1 MINIGIIIP
10 LIALGSIGIFNR
22 INLKSWLAP
31 ASVFSML
38 WFLFLSTTL
47 FVTPEF
53 PIYPF
58 GIWYILGISLALTLG
73 SLLIPN
79 QLLPESERYNSI
91 ESIRLFFFNRS
102 NFILILI
109 TVFCLI
115 SIVGIIVL
123 LLFGVKRYGLS
134 FNIYSIISLPGQL
147 YDDRDAGILVIPWYI
162 RYLTYFIMPSSLLGG
177 ILIPF
182 EKYPRKIICYLP
194 IILAILIGMVYTTR
208 ASILFSIILLIS
220 GLFSSYIILKNDDN
234 LFSSFRS
241 LFNFALL
248 LLFLLLSWIFLQ
260 WLRGGGDSEFIFYP
274 IINSIKSAVLGST
287 TAFTTWLQYYKQYS
301 LAFGLYTF
309 AGPMD
314 IIGLND
320 RQLGFYTEFISLPN
334 GYSNIYTAFRG
345 LIHDFSITGS
355 ILICFVIGIFAQLSY
370 RRCRDGN
377 IIWLIPLSL
386 FFAFTLFSP
395 FISIFSSNSVTMAWI
410 ISFFILFN
418 KNQNFLH
425 YE

>member
-1 MINIGIIIP
+1 MIKIGIIAP
-10 LIALGSIGIFNR
+10 LLSIGFIAIFNR
-22 INLKSWLAP
+22 IYLKSWLAP
-31 ASVFSML
+31 ASLFTIL
-38 WFLFLSTTL
+38 WFLLLSTTL
-47 FVTPEF
+47 LVAPGF

-58 GIWYILGISLALTLG
+58 GLWYILAISIALTLG
-73 SLLIPN
+73 SLLVPKHI
-79 QLLPESERYNSI
+79 LPDSEKYNNI
-91 ESIRLFFFNRS
+91 EAVKLFFFTRS
-102 NFILILI
+102 NLILLVI
-109 TVFCLI
+109 AIFCLI
-115 SIVGIIVL
+115 SIVGIFVL
-123 LLFGVKRYGLS
+123 LLFGVNRYGLS
-134 FNIYSIISLPGQL
+134 FDIFSIISLPGQL
-147 YDDRDAGILVIPWYI
+147 YDDRDAGILLIPWYI

-177 ILIPF
+177 ILISF

-208 ASILFSIILLIS
+208 ASILLSIILFIS
-220 GLFSSYIILKNDDN
+220 GLFSSYIILKNDN
-234 LFSSFRS
+234 NYFSSFRS
-241 LFNFALL
+241 LFNFSSLL
-248 LLFLLLSWIFLQ
+248 VFLLSSWIFLQ
-260 WLRGGGDSEFIFYP
+260 WLRGGGDNEFIFYP

-287 TAFTTWLQYYKQYS
+287 TAFTTWLQNYKEYS

-309 AGPMD
+309 AGPID
-314 IIGLND
+314 IIGLNN
-320 RQLGFYTEFISLPN
+320 RQLGFYSEFISLPN

-377 IIWLIPLSL
+377 VIWLMPLSL

-395 FISIFSSNSVTMAWI
+395 FISIFSSNSVTMAWV

-418 KNQNFLH
+418 KKQNLLN

>member
-1 MINIGIIIP
+1 MPIIGIIIP
-10 LIALGSIGIFNR
+10 LISLGFIGIFNR
-22 INLKSWLAP
+22 IYLKSWLAP
-31 ASVFSML
+31 ASIFSML
-38 WFLFLSTTL
+38 WFLLLSTTL
-47 FVTPEF
+47 FVAPGF

-58 GIWYILGISLALTLG
+58 GVWYILAISVALTLG
-73 SLLIPN
+73 SLLVPKHI
-79 QLLPESERYNSI
+79 LPDSEKYNTI
-91 ESIRLFFFNRS
+91 EAIKLFFFTRS
-102 NFILILI
+102 NLILLVI
-109 TVFCLI
+109 AIFCLI
-115 SIVGIIVL
+115 SIVGIFVL

-147 YDDRDAGILVIPWYI
+147 YDDRDAGILLIPWYI

-208 ASILFSIILLIS
+208 ASILLS
-220 GLFSSYIILKNDDN
+220 
-234 LFSSFRS
+234 
-241 LFNFALL
+241 
-248 LLFLLLSWIFLQ
+248 SWIFLQ

-287 TAFTTWLQYYKQYS
+287 TAFTTWLQNYKQHS

-320 RQLGFYTEFISLPN
+320 RQLGFYSEFISLPN

-355 ILICFVIGIFAQLSY
+355 ILICFVIGIVAQLSY

-377 IIWLIPLSL
+377 VIWLIPLSL
-386 FFAFTLFSP
+386 FFAFTFYSP

-410 ISFFILFN
+410 ISFFVLFN
-418 KNQNFLH
+418 KK
-425 YE
+425 

>member
-1 MINIGIIIP
+1 MINIGIMIP
-10 LIALGSIGIFNR
+10 LITIGSIGIFNR
-22 INLKSWLAP
+22 IYLNSWLTP
-31 ASVFSML
+31 ASFFCML
-38 WFLFLSTTL
+38 WFLLLSITL
-47 FVTPEF
+47 IVAPEF
-53 PIYPF
+53 PVYPL
-58 GIWYILGISLALTLG
+58 GVWYILGISMALTLG
-73 SLLIPN
+73 SLLVPKHI
-79 QLLPESERYNSI
+79 LPDSEKYNTI
-91 ESIRLFFFNRS
+91 ESIKLFFFSRS
-102 NFILILI
+102 NLILI
-109 TVFCLI
+109 VITIFCLI
-115 SIVGIIVL
+115 SIVGIFVL

-147 YDDRDAGILVIPWYI
+147 YDDRDAGILLIPWYI

-208 ASILFSIILLIS
+208 ASILLSIILFIS

-234 LFSSFRS
+234 YFLSFRS
-241 LFNFALL
+241 LFNFASLL
-248 LLFLLLSWIFLQ
+248 IFLLSSWIFLQ

-287 TAFTTWLQYYKQYS
+287 TAFTTWLQNYKQYS

-314 IIGLND
+314 LIGLND
-320 RQLGFYTEFISLPN
+320 RQLGFYSEFISLPN

-355 ILICFVIGIFAQLSY
+355 ILICFFIGIFAQLSY
-370 RRCRDGN
+370 QRCRDGN
-377 IIWLIPLSL
+377 VIWLIPLSL

-418 KNQNFLH
+418 KKQNLLD

>member
-1 MINIGIIIP
+1 MPIIGIIIP
-10 LIALGSIGIFNR
+10 LISLGFIGIFNR
-22 INLKSWLAP
+22 IYLKSWLAP
-31 ASVFSML
+31 ASIFSML
-38 WFLFLSTTL
+38 WFLLLSTTL
-47 FVTPEF
+47 FVAPGF

-58 GIWYILGISLALTLG
+58 GLWYILAISIALTLG
-73 SLLIPN
+73 SLLVPKNI
-79 QLLPESERYNSI
+79 LPDSEKYNTI
-91 ESIRLFFFNRS
+91 EAIKLFFFTRS
-102 NFILILI
+102 NLILLVI
-109 TVFCLI
+109 AIFCLI
-115 SIVGIIVL
+115 SIVGIFVL

-147 YDDRDAGILVIPWYI
+147 YDDRDAGILLIPWYI

-208 ASILFSIILLIS
+208 ASILLSIILFIS

-234 LFSSFRS
+234 YFLSFRS
-241 LFNFALL
+241 FFNFASLL
-248 LLFLLLSWIFLQ
+248 IFLLSSWIFLQ

-287 TAFTTWLQYYKQYS
+287 TAFTTWLQNYKQYS

-320 RQLGFYTEFISLPN
+320 RQLGFYSEFISLPN

-355 ILICFVIGIFAQLSY
+355 ILICFVIGIVAQLSY

-377 IIWLIPLSL
+377 VIWLIPLSL
-386 FFAFTLFSP
+386 FFAFTFYSP

-410 ISFFILFN
+410 ISFFVLFN
-418 KNQNFLH
+418 KK
-425 YE
+425 

>member
-1 MINIGIIIP
+1 MPTIGIIIP
-10 LIALGSIGIFNR
+10 LISLGFIGIFNR
-22 INLKSWLAP
+22 IYLKSWLAP
-31 ASVFSML
+31 ASIFSML
-38 WFLFLSTTL
+38 WFLLLSTTL
-47 FVTPEF
+47 FVAPGF

-58 GIWYILGISLALTLG
+58 GVWYILAISVALTLG
-73 SLLIPN
+73 SLLVPKHI
-79 QLLPESERYNSI
+79 LPDSEKYNTI
-91 ESIRLFFFNRS
+91 EAIKLFFFTRS
-102 NFILILI
+102 NLILLVI
-109 TVFCLI
+109 AIFCLI
-115 SIVGIIVL
+115 SIVGIFVL

-147 YDDRDAGILVIPWYI
+147 YDDRDAGILLIPWYI

-208 ASILFSIILLIS
+208 ASILFSIILFIS

-234 LFSSFRS
+234 YFLSFRS
-241 LFNFALL
+241 FFNFASLL
-248 LLFLLLSWIFLQ
+248 IFLLSSWIFLQ

-287 TAFTTWLQYYKQYS
+287 TAFTTWLQNYKQYS

-320 RQLGFYTEFISLPN
+320 RQLGFYSEFISLPN

-345 LIHDFSITGS
+345 LIQDFSITGS
-355 ILICFVIGIFAQLSY
+355 ILICFVIGIVAQLSY

-377 IIWLIPLSL
+377 VIWLIPLSL
-386 FFAFTLFSP
+386 FFAFTFYSP

-410 ISFFILFN
+410 ISFFVLFN
-418 KNQNFLH
+418 KK
-425 YE
+425 

>member
-1 MINIGIIIP
+1 MPTIGIIIP
-10 LIALGSIGIFNR
+10 LISLGFIGIFNR
-22 INLKSWLAP
+22 TYLKSWLAP
-31 ASVFSML
+31 ASIFSML
-38 WFLFLSTTL
+38 WFLLLSTTL
-47 FVTPEF
+47 FVAPGF

-58 GIWYILGISLALTLG
+58 GVWYILAISVALTLG
-73 SLLIPN
+73 SLLVPKHI
-79 QLLPESERYNSI
+79 LPDSEKYNTI
-91 ESIRLFFFNRS
+91 EAIKLFFFTRS
-102 NFILILI
+102 NLILLVI
-109 TVFCLI
+109 AIFCLI
-115 SIVGIIVL
+115 SIVGIFVL

-147 YDDRDAGILVIPWYI
+147 YDDRDAGILLIPWYI

-208 ASILFSIILLIS
+208 ASILLSIILFIS

-234 LFSSFRS
+234 YFLSFRS
-241 LFNFALL
+241 FFNFASLL
-248 LLFLLLSWIFLQ
+248 IFLLSSWIFLQ

-287 TAFTTWLQYYKQYS
+287 TAFTTWLQNYKQHN

-320 RQLGFYTEFISLPN
+320 RQLGFYSEFISLPN

-345 LIHDFSITGS
+345 LIQDFSITGS
-355 ILICFVIGIFAQLSY
+355 ILICFVIGIVAQLSY

-377 IIWLIPLSL
+377 VIWLIPLSL
-386 FFAFTLFSP
+386 FFAFTFYSP

-410 ISFFILFN
+410 ISFFVLFN
-418 KNQNFLH
+418 KK
-425 YE
+425 

>member
-1 MINIGIIIP
+1 MPIIGIIIP
-10 LIALGSIGIFNR
+10 LISLGFIGIFNR
-22 INLKSWLAP
+22 IYLKSWLAP
-31 ASVFSML
+31 ASIFSML
-38 WFLFLSTTL
+38 WFLLLSTTL
-47 FVTPEF
+47 FVAPGF

-58 GIWYILGISLALTLG
+58 GVWYILAISVALTLG
-73 SLLIPN
+73 SLLVPKHI
-79 QLLPESERYNSI
+79 LPDSEKYNTI
-91 ESIRLFFFNRS
+91 EAIKLFFFTRS
-102 NFILILI
+102 NLILLVI
-109 TVFCLI
+109 AIFCLI
-115 SIVGIIVL
+115 SIVGIFVL

-147 YDDRDAGILVIPWYI
+147 YDDRDAGILLIPWYI

-177 ILIPF
+177 ILVPF

-208 ASILFSIILLIS
+208 ASILLSIILFIS

-234 LFSSFRS
+234 YFLSFRS
-241 LFNFALL
+241 FFNFASLL
-248 LLFLLLSWIFLQ
+248 IFLLSSWIFLQ

-287 TAFTTWLQYYKQYS
+287 TAFTTWLQNYKQHN

-320 RQLGFYTEFISLPN
+320 RQLGFYSEFISLPN

-355 ILICFVIGIFAQLSY
+355 ILICFVIGIVAQLSY

-377 IIWLIPLSL
+377 VIWIIPLSL
-386 FFAFTLFSP
+386 FFAFILFSP

-410 ISFFILFN
+410 ISFFILLNN
-418 KNQNFLH
+418 KKDIINH
-425 YE
+425 